1 MDSGNRLVLDVDA
14 IPHPGE
20 LVLEYLEV
28 NGWTQQDLARR
39 TELTPKT
46 ISEICNGKTSIT
58 PQTALLLEKVLRRPA
73 RFWLNLQRQH
83 DEAQER
89 KRQTARTSDWFDWAR
104 SFPLKEMREK
114 RFSLPEGGSEP
125 ETLLS
130 FFGVSSPRSWQ
141 SVWKAAPIAYRQTRS
156 FSIREEAVAAWV
168 RETELLAGQFHLA
181 DFNDHL
187 LTETLTKLRQLSRV
201 RAEEIIEP
209 VQQLCAAAGVA
220 VVWVPELK
228 NTGISGCARWLN
240 DKKALVGLTLRYKTD
255 DQMWFTLFHE
265 IGHLL
270 LHRVQRRFVIDNAA
284 EDLTDPVIDPEMRK
298 YEVEANQF
306 AADSLIPPGVLGTFI
321 KRNSF
326 TSESI
331 HDFAEFIGVG
341 PGIVVGRLQHD
352 GILKPHQGNKLK
364 QTLNWNFSG
373 EE

>member
-1 MDSGNRLVLDVDA
+1 MDSGNRLALDVDA

-58 PQTALLLEKVLRRPA
+58 TQTALLLEKVLRRPA

-89 KRQTARTSDWFDWAR
+89 KRQTAKASDWFDWAR

-114 RFSLPEGGSEP
+114 RFSLPESGSEP

-156 FSIREEAVAAWV
+156 FSIREEAIAAWV
-168 RETELLAGQFHLA
+168 REAELLASQFDLA
-181 DFNDHL
+181 DFSDHL
-187 LTETLTKLRQLSRV
+187 LTEALSKLRQLTRV

-209 VQQLCAAAGVA
+209 VQQMCAAAGVA

-228 NTGISGCARWLN
+228 NTGISGCARWLS
-240 DKKALVGLTLRYKTD
+240 DKRALVGLTLRYKTD

-270 LHRVQRRFVIDNAA
+270 LHRLQRRFVVDNAA
-284 EDLTDPVIDPEMRK
+284 EDLTDSVIDPEMRK

-306 AADSLIPPGVLGTFI
+306 AADSLIPPGMLGTFI
-321 KRNSF
+321 KNNSF
-326 TSESI
+326 TNESI
-331 HDFAEFIGVG
+331 HDFAEFVGVG

-364 QTLNWNFSG
+364 QTLNWDFSG